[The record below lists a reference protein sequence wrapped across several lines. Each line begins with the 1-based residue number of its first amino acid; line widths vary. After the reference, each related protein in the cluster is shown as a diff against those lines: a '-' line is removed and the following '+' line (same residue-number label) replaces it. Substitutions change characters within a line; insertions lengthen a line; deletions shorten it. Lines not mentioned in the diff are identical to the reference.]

1 MIAIGEDKKTLY
13 ITRGDAPQKGFN
25 KLAFKYPIYNFET
38 KEKEDYE
45 FKLDDKISFVIF
57 EKKGYTKKEI
67 FRKDYTLRDIGYTE
81 STICPEIIL
90 TEEETKKFPLSNKKQ
105 TFWYDLVLNDTTT
118 MLGYD
123 ENGAKKIIVYPEADE
138 E

>member
-1 MIAIGEDKKTLY
+1 MTKYHLLY
-13 ITRGDAPQKGFN
+13 LK
-25 KLAFKYPIYNFET
+25 
-38 KEKEDYE
+38 
-45 FKLDDKISFVIF
+45 
-57 EKKGYTKKEI
+57 KKGYTKKEV

-81 STICPEIIL
+81 PTLCPEIIL
-90 TEEETKKFPLSNKKQ
+90 TEEETKMFPLSNKKQ

-123 ENGAKKIIVYPEADE
+123 EDGAKKIIVYPEADE